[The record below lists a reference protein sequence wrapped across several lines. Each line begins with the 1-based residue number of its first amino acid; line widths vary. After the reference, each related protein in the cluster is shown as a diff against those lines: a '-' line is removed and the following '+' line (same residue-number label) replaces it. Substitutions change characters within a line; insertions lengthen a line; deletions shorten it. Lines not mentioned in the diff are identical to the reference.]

1 MSFNRSGTTRAV
13 ALDISKTFDR
23 FWHADLLHK
32 LKSDGIFSEIFGL
45 FLFLVIDDLEWFWM
59 ERVHKN
65 I

>member
-1 MSFNRSGTTRAV
+1 MSFNRSEAARAMV
-13 ALDISKTFDR
+13 LDISKVFDR

-32 LKSDGIFSEIFGL
+32 LKSYGIFSQIFGL
-45 FLFLVIDDLEWFWM
+45 FLFSVIDDLEWFWM